1 MRGLT
6 LIFLCLI
13 IGYSALGQANDSL
26 PNSGEIR
33 SAEVLIEKERKIVLP
48 RANRLFQI
56 TEIKELSKEPPP
68 VSFSINAPQIAL
80 PKYVPTFRTLSL
92 EKGKKDKTYANEA
105 ILGFGNYLSPLV
117 SFTHLQVKDE
127 WTFGANLFHESFLEG
142 PVRNQESGSALSQIG
157 MRIAWKS
164 ENTRFSFAP
173 QFNRTGYYFYGL
185 SDEAF
190 ANPTEQMLTDRI
202 RTQDFQLKAA
212 LSGTGINEKFK
223 YHIAPNLSFV
233 SSAEVGKSA
242 FANESNFHIDAGADY
257 SVDQKNRVGLDFSG
271 LTSNYESGASLQRSL
286 FSFEPWYRTKINTLD
301 FKIGLQANAINDT
314 DTASQTQVG
323 AVMELRV
330 PIGGSWSI
338 TGGIDNRINF
348 NRLLDLYPQNPF
360 LEDSLLLRTSIE
372 KVPFYGI
379 VKGAIL
385 PNLEVEAGVE
395 IQDIEHAIYFE
406 PSLIDSSRF
415 TLDYDTAELNAFKY
429 HIGLNYHVD
438 ESFELKAGF
447 SFFEYSPGS
456 EVEAWNRP
464 TSVLDLSGIKRFNK
478 WLLTTRLKLVNGI
491 VAPSPVDFQPVNLKG
506 FADLSLKM
514 DYRLNEQSAV
524 FLQGENLISQSY
536 AYFLN
541 YQTRR
546 IAIKAGFRYR
556 F

>member
-1 MRGLT
+1 MT
-6 LIFLCLI
+6 LIFLCSI
-13 IGYSALGQANDSL
+13 IGFSALGQANDSL

-48 RANRLFQI
+48 TASRLFQT

-105 ILGFGNYLSPLV
+105 ILGFGNYISPLL
-117 SFTHLQVKDE
+117 SFTHLQEKNE

-142 PVRNQESGSALSQIG
+142 PVRNQESGSSLTQLG

-190 ANPTEQMLTDRI
+190 ANPTEQTLTDRI
-202 RTQDFQLKAA
+202 RTQDFQLKAV
-212 LSGTGINEKFK
+212 LSGKGISDKLR
-223 YHIAPNLSFV
+223 YRIAPKVSFV
-233 SSAEVGKSA
+233 SSAEIGKSA
-242 FANESNFHIDAGADY
+242 FANESNFDIDAGADF
-257 SVDQKNRVGLDFSG
+257 SVDKKNRVGLDFRG
-271 LTSNYESGASLQRSL
+271 LTSSYESGTSLKRSV
-286 FSFEPWYRTKINTLD
+286 FSFEPWYRTKINTID
-301 FKIGLQANAINDT
+301 FKIGLQANAISDT
-314 DTASQTQVG
+314 DTATQTQVG

-330 PIGGSWSI
+330 PFGGSWSI
-338 TGGIDNRINF
+338 TGGIDNRIRF

-360 LEDSLLLRTSIE
+360 VEDSLSLRTSVE
-372 KVPFYGI
+372 KVPFYG
-379 VKGAIL
+379 VLKGAIL

-395 IQDIEHAIYFE
+395 IRDIENAIYFE

-415 TLDYDTAELNAFKY
+415 TMDYDTAELNVFKY
-429 HIGLNYHVD
+429 HVGLNYHVN

-447 SFFEYSPGS
+447 SYFDYSPGS

-464 TSVLDLSGIKRFNK
+464 TSVFDLSGVKRFDK
-478 WLLTTRLKLVNGI
+478 WLLTTRLKVVNGI
-491 VAPSPVDFQPVNLKG
+491 IAPSPVDFQPVDLKG
-506 FADLSLKM
+506 FADLSLKV
-514 DYRLNEQSAV
+514 DYRINEQSAV
-524 FLQGENLISQSY
+524 FLQGENLFNQSY

-541 YQTRR
+541 YPTRR